1 MKRIEFKANV
11 QELLNESL
19 AVLDEKMNALL
30 ASGAVD
36 LETAD
41 IRTCKAA
48 VRAFLLNEADQ
59 FDLCSADRTASHL
72 LDHSVT
78 RKFDSE
84 VSNMRIM
91 M

>member
-1 MKRIEFKANV
+1 MERIEFKTNV

-19 AVLDEKMNALL
+19 AVLNEKMNILL

-48 VRAFLLNEADQ
+48 IRAFLLNEAEQ
-59 FDLCSADRTASHL
+59 FNPFLLEHSASQ
-72 LDHSVT
+72 
-78 RKFDSE
+78 KFDSE
-84 VSNMRIM
+84 VSNMRM
-91 M
+91 MM